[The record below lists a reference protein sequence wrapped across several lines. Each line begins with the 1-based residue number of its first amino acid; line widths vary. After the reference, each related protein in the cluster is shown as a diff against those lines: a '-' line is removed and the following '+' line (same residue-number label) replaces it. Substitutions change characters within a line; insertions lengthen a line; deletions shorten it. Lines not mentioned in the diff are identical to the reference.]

1 MKPGKLLLLLVLALS
16 LLAFGA
22 LAEQGAQTLAGIALE
37 EPSEPSAP
45 RDSLPKSE
53 DSSLG
58 FSTGEGW
65 GVCPACGL
73 PVPEADAG
81 CPDEGDGFFPPEGTA
96 GWMEGAEDDIGLS
109 TGEGWSLCPAC
120 GLPVPEAD
128 AGFPDEGDGFFPP
141 EGTEGWMEG
150 AEDDIGFSAGEG
162 WSLCPACGL
171 PVPGAEDEGLFPE
184 DCLDCA
190 GSGVSLDEVGEDAE
204 GARWLDEGAQG
215 ALTGAY
221 ALLDELRA
229 ALAGASPVQAEALT
243 KYLDALD
250 SQLQALEYGAVYE

>member
-1 MKPGKLLLLLVLALS
+1 MKPGKILLLLALALS

-22 LAEQGAQTLAGIALE
+22 LAEQGAQTVAGIALE

-58 FSTGEGW
+58 FS
-65 GVCPACGL
+65 A
-73 PVPEADAG
+73 
-81 CPDEGDGFFPPEGTA
+81 
-96 GWMEGAEDDIGLS
+96 
-109 TGEGWSLCPAC
+109 GEGWSLCPAC

-190 GSGVSLDEVGEDAE
+190 GSGVSFDEVREDAE

-215 ALTGAY
+215 GLTGAY

-229 ALAGASPVQAEALT
+229 ALSGASPVQAEALT

>member
-1 MKPGKLLLLLVLALS
+1 MKPGKILLLLALALS

-22 LAEQGAQTLAGIALE
+22 LAEQGAQTVAGIALE

-58 FSTGEGW
+58 FS
-65 GVCPACGL
+65 A
-73 PVPEADAG
+73 
-81 CPDEGDGFFPPEGTA
+81 
-96 GWMEGAEDDIGLS
+96 
-109 TGEGWSLCPAC
+109 GEGWSLCPAC

-128 AGFPDEGDGFFPP
+128 AGCPAEEGGCLPP
-141 EGTEGWMEG
+141 EGAEGWTED
-150 AEDDIGFSAGEG
+150 AADDIGLSAGEG
-162 WSLCPACGL
+162 WSVCPSCGL

-190 GSGVSLDEVGEDAE
+190 GSGVSFDEVREDAE

-215 ALTGAY
+215 GLTGAY

-229 ALAGASPVQAEALT
+229 ALSGASPVQAEALT